1 MAISFHTIGD
11 DQCGNAI
18 LGQREPIRF
27 LKQTFQAH
35 QYDCA
40 VAFAKDYGL
49 RISLLPGR
57 DGIDTRFAFREAA
70 TELAAGQQYV
80 AERRRALV
88 KASAW
93 TSNSPNP
100 TVAPKEE
107 VHADVR
113 MLLTAADRFLTE
125 DFRKI
130 GALARQ
136 EETVKRDSLA
146 NWIDVLL
153 AAIAL
158 DRRLPDAQRALS
170 VHDFQ
175 MDALSEAGRL
185 RLYGP
190 LVQLALLTQGD
201 KVLQGIRADL
211 ARSAYFHSSP
221 WQEKAS
227 KELVLERCAQ
237 VLKLTEL
244 LSDVKDC
251 GGQCVPNW
259 RWKPI
264 MNVGVAYYR
273 IGMKD
278 EAEKTIQTSLS
289 IVRGIENPN
298 YRLGQYRFAFTDLL
312 VIRYDK
318 AVLGPLVK
326 EMWQLAST
334 LDTAMGKEVRQT
346 LPETLKRWGLT
357 DLLE

>member
-158 DRRLPDAQRALS
+158 DRRLPDAQPVDL
-170 VHDFQ
+170 
-175 MDALSEAGRL
+175 G
-185 RLYGP
+185 YTGP
-190 LVQLALLTQGD
+190 
-201 KVLQGIRADL
+201 
-211 ARSAYFHSSP
+211 SF
-221 WQEKAS
+221 
-227 KELVLERCAQ
+227 
-237 VLKLTEL
+237 
-244 LSDVKDC
+244 
-251 GGQCVPNW
+251 NW
-259 RWKPI
+259 RCSPK
-264 MNVGVAYYR
+264 VTRYCR
-273 IGMKD
+273 
-278 EAEKTIQTSLS
+278 E
-289 IVRGIENPN
+289 
-298 YRLGQYRFAFTDLL
+298 FALISPVLL
-312 VIRYDK
+312 I
-318 AVLGPLVK
+318 
-326 EMWQLAST
+326 ST
-334 LDTAMGKEVRQT
+334 ALHGKRRHQKN
-346 LPETLKRWGLT
+346 LFLNAARKF
-357 DLLE
+357 